1 MTAHMR
7 LQPEALGMGMTSQ
20 RVRDRLIERLR
31 DGSQNGAQNGMGIR
45 NEAVLNAIRT
55 VPRHLFVDEALAAR
69 AYEDNAL
76 PIGHGQTISQP
87 WVVARMTEALFE
99 ITPQELA
106 AHAAAGE
113 GVAADAVAV
122 SADAVPAF
130 VPKKVLEVGTGSGY
144 QAAIL
149 AALGLEVYTVERI
162 GDLLRTAR
170 KRFRNLGLNV
180 RSKHDDGRIGWPEHA
195 PYDAIIVTAAAPALV
210 DALTEQLAV
219 GGVLVAPVGAS
230 GGQSLVKLRKRA
242 DGSIVRSDLASV
254 IFVPLLSGT
263 IDG

>member
-1 MTAHMR
+1 MTARMR

-31 DGSQNGAQNGMGIR
+31 EQGIR
-45 NEAVLNAIRT
+45 NESVLNAIRT

-99 ITPQELA
+99 QGPEEIASASGED
-106 AHAAAGE
+106 AGS
-113 GVAADAVAV
+113 A
-122 SADAVPAF
+122 SADVLAPPPSHF

-170 KRFRNLGLNV
+170 KRFRTLALNI

-195 PYDAIIVTAAAPALV
+195 PYDAIVVTAAAPALV

-242 DGSIVRSDLASV
+242 DGRIVRSDLASV
-254 IFVPLLSGT
+254 VFVPLLSGT